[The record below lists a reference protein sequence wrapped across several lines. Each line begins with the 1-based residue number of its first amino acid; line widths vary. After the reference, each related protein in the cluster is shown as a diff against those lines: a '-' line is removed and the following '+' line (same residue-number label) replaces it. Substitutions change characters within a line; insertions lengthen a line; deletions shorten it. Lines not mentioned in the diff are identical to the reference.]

1 MRCLQIINMPSDGHL
16 GSSNCDIGNAWVI
29 WIDNKRAL
37 VGLEV
42 NDKLLVEEEGA
53 FEEAV
58 EGLGQLDVEEC
69 LVRLAVDNIFAI

>member
-16 GSSNCDIGNAWVI
+16 GSGNCGVGNAWVI

-37 VGLEV
+37 VVLEV
-42 NDKLLVEEEGA
+42 DDKLLVAEEGA

-58 EGLGQLDVEEC
+58 EGLGQFNVE
-69 LVRLAVDNIFAI
+69 